1 MIYEAYLRLRVE
13 ASAGMRVQRCAHQM
27 VWLSRQLNLIVECT
41 FNDVELIAYP
51 MHVSGD
57 ALAEAYNQAV
67 QGELGPEMGKTRY
80 AFSDGKHVP

>member
-1 MIYEAYLRLRVE
+1 MIYPAYLRLKVE
-13 ASAGMRVQRCAHQM
+13 ACAGMRVHSCAHHM
-27 VWLSRQLNLIVECT
+27 VGLARQLNVIVECT

-57 ALAEAYNQAV
+57 ALAEAYNQAA